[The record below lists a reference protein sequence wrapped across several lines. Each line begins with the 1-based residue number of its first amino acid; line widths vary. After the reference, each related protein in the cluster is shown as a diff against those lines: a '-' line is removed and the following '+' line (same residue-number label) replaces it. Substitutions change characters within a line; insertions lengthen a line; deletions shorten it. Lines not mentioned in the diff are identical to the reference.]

1 MKFCKEGCGVWGVGC
16 GENKAVS
23 CPLSPEVKLETSDQK
38 N

>member
-1 MKFCKEGCGVWGVGC
+1 MKFCKEGRGVWGEQSCLLSPVP
-16 GENKAVS
+16 